1 MKPRKSSLQG
11 MSVQRGA
18 INFSVRT
25 RFVEGCT
32 SYPLNTL
39 DMCLIFPMFY
49 FPRIIVEKERE
60 GKKKKKIA
68 SSGCLGNYTEKNTP
82 PPKKTHKTT
91 KAFLNL
97 PLMGLSESFYN
108 SGPDKPYVGFLLIGS
123 SALLQPL
130 GEPREKPIRLA
141 LDESQYMSTKGYF
154 QTNAKSKEGTNNY
167 VF

>member
-82 PPKKTHKTT
+82 PPKKNPQNNKS
-91 KAFLNL
+91 
-97 PLMGLSESFYN
+97 LS
-108 SGPDKPYVGFLLIGS
+108 
-123 SALLQPL
+123 
-130 GEPREKPIRLA
+130 
-141 LDESQYMSTKGYF
+141 
-154 QTNAKSKEGTNNY
+154 
-167 VF
+167 